1 MIKFFIERMA
11 LSVSIVVPVY
21 NVENYIADCF
31 QSIVNQTYHGPMECL
46 FIDDC
51 GTDNSIP
58 ILKELIKAYDGAIEM
73 RLLHHEKNKGL
84 SGARNT
90 GITNAKGDYLFFLDS
105 DDQLYPYSISCLVDA
120 ALKENMPDMVLG
132 SYRVNIPNH
141 PINQYCNNYDV
152 INSQPAI
159 AKAFLDDKLFCMAP
173 NKLVRRD
180 FILEN
185 LLLFK
190 EGIIHEDNLW
200 SFQSFH
206 LAQKVVTIPEKTY
219 YYLIHLGSIM
229 TSKDREK
236 QIMCARRICDEVKKD
251 FNDHRYAFVE
261 NDSQAYLD
269 NLMVTKC
276 GGLLNQVYMSGLT
289 REKRV
294 ARLKAIPDDL
304 KSLMVKYLFSSS
316 PFMRVIRILFQSRC
330 YGLFDQVMCRLYSRN
345 MS

>member
-1 MIKFFIERMA
+1 M
-11 LSVSIVVPVY
+11 SVSIIVPVY

-31 QSIVNQTYHGPMECL
+31 QSIANQTYTGPMECL

-51 GTDNSIP
+51 GTDNSVQ
-58 ILKELIKAYDGAIEM
+58 ILEGLIKTYDGPIEM

-90 GITNAKGDYLFFLDS
+90 GIANAKGDYLFFLDS
-105 DDQLYPYSISCLVDA
+105 DDKLYPHSISILSNVA
-120 ALKENMPDMVLG
+120 VKENLPDVLIG
-132 SYRVNIPNH
+132 GYEVNIPNH
-141 PINQYCNNYDV
+141 PICQYCSTYEV
-152 INSQPAI
+152 IHGQPSI
-159 AKAFLDDKLFCMAP
+159 GKAFLEDKLFCMAH
-173 NKLVRRD
+173 NKLVRRE
-180 FILEN
+180 FIVVNSLY
-185 LLLFK
+185 FK

-219 YYLIHLGSIM
+219 YYLIHSGSIM

-236 QIMCARRICDEVKKD
+236 QIVCARIICDEVNKD
-251 FNDHRYAFVE
+251 FNNHRYTFVE

-276 GGLLNQVYMSGLT
+276 GGLLNQIYMSGLT

-304 KSLMVKYLFSSS
+304 KSLMVRYLFSSS
-316 PFMRVIRILFQSRC
+316 PFMRAMKFLFQSHC

-345 MS
+345 AEVK